1 MISYDYVIEDGGDG
15 SAHVVYFAN
24 KAAYDL
30 FMDLVDE
37 QYILD
42 DGVLRVI
49 GEISPDQ
56 LWDEEKVQM
65 YRGDY

>member
-15 SAHVVYFAN
+15 SAHVVYFSN